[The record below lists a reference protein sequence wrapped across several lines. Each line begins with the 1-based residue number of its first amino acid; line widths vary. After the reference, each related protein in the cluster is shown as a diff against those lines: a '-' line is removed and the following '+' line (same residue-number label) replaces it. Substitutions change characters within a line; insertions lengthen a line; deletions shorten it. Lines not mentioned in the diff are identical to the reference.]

1 MGSRSSWVQWSRSL
15 EAAVRADPRMAQT
28 ADLVV
33 LQGGEL
39 VHRASYAPGRL
50 RDCFSMTKS
59 VLGMLVGI
67 AVGSGAVTLDEPI
80 EGDVTVRDLLTMT
93 RGVASDLEDI
103 DRVME
108 LPSGWELAI
117 RARARRWVPGT
128 RFCYD
133 NEAAHLL
140 AIWLS
145 RRVGDLEKYAAERL
159 FGPLGI
165 AEAEWLR
172 DPEGYCF
179 GAAHLRLSA
188 DSLAALGQLLLDG
201 GTTGTRRVLD
211 PSWVRAMTTAWTPG
225 GAPENTGYGYLTW
238 VADDGFFFGGWAG
251 QHTSVFPAYELVVVT
266 TGLPSLLP
274 ADWVPARAAVL
285 DHLRAARRA
294 VAAQR
299 RQES

>member
-1 MGSRSSWVQWSRSL
+1 
-15 EAAVRADPRMAQT
+15 MAQT

-39 VHRASYAPGRL
+39 IHRASYAAGRL

-59 VLGMLVGI
+59 VLAMLVGL
-67 AVGSGAVTLDEPI
+67 AVDSGAVTIDEQV
-80 EGDVTVRDLLTMT
+80 EDDATVRDFLTMT
-93 RGVASDLEDI
+93 RGVASELEDV

-108 LPSGWELAI
+108 LPSGWEQAI
-117 RARARRWVPGT
+117 RGRERRWAPGT

-165 AEAEWLR
+165 DEAEWLR
-172 DPEGYCF
+172 DPEGHCF

-188 DSLAALGQLLLDG
+188 DSFAKLGQLLLDG
-201 GTTGTRRVLD
+201 GTTSTQRLLD
-211 PSWVRAMTTAWTPG
+211 PAWVRATTTAWTPG
-225 GAPENTGYGYLTW
+225 GPPENTAYGYLTW
-238 VADDGFFFGGWAG
+238 VTADGFFFGGWAG
-251 QHTSVFPAYELVVVT
+251 QHTSVFPTYELVVVT

-274 ADWVPARAAVL
+274 VDWMPARAAVL
-285 DHLRAARRA
+285 AHLPTPGAGT
-294 VAAQR
+294 
-299 RQES
+299 